1 MVMLAQIL
9 PAQPRPVAGGP
20 PPPPAPTVGQGQ
32 AGTGPRRPGG
42 AQQQAR
48 KEYQPDELCTIE
60 GQVRNAVTGEALP
73 KASVT
78 VSSSGRQQQAYATIS
93 DASGRFTLRGVEP
106 GQYRISVRR
115 NGYVATDQAGSRA
128 ISPGATLTL
137 ATSQTVKNVLAKLI
151 PHAVVTG
158 RVTDLDGEPLASAN
172 VQLMRFKYS
181 QQGQR
186 QLVPFNAAQTNDLG
200 EYRLFGVPPGKYFV
214 GVAPPGRM
222 AYWGAHDGTS
232 DQDAG
237 AEGPVGTY
245 YPGTADPTQ
254 ATGIDVRMGG
264 TLQGIDVRVLRS
276 RTFRVSGQVMGA
288 PSGGRQ
294 GMVMLEP
301 TGAGAASVSQMMRG
315 PMGAPWRQDGKFTVR
330 GVPPGSYSII
340 VESFENEARLRGTA
354 EVEVGD
360 RNVDNAQVLLQPSF
374 DVTGAVRLEGQGT
387 VEFNNTFV
395 NLQPRQRGGR
405 MSMGGASARVGPDG
419 AIPLRQV
426 FAGHFDIMVGGL
438 PENHYVKSVRAG
450 EVEALPDG
458 LRILPGMQ
466 LDVVVSPNGG
476 RIGGNVVN
484 EKGDAVTSAL
494 AILIAP
500 NAPPINRFKSSPVD
514 QQGRFNLSGIAPGDY
529 YLAALE
535 EVEAGAYWEPDFLT
549 RNESLIQKISI
560 RESATE
566 TRTLKVIAG
575 AGQ

>member
-1 MVMLAQIL
+1 ML
-9 PAQPRPVAGGP
+9 R
-20 PPPPAPTVGQGQ
+20 
-32 AGTGPRRPGG
+32 
-42 AQQQAR
+42 
-48 KEYQPDELCTIE
+48 
-60 GQVRNAVTGEALP
+60 
-73 KASVT
+73 
-78 VSSSGRQQQAYATIS
+78 ATTS

-374 DVTGAVRLEGQGT
+374 DVTGAVDAHFTASSLPVVQG
-387 VEFNNTFV
+387 
-395 NLQPRQRGGR
+395 
-405 MSMGGASARVGPDG
+405 SARV
-419 AIPLRQV
+419 RT
-426 FAGHFDIMVGGL
+426 
-438 PENHYVKSVRAG
+438 PES
-450 EVEALPDG
+450 
-458 LRILPGMQ
+458 
-466 LDVVVSPNGG
+466 
-476 RIGGNVVN
+476 
-484 EKGDAVTSAL
+484 
-494 AILIAP
+494 
-500 NAPPINRFKSSPVD
+500 
-514 QQGRFNLSGIAPGDY
+514 
-529 YLAALE
+529 
-535 EVEAGAYWEPDFLT
+535 T
-549 RNESLIQKISI
+549 RNAASTALSFMGFVAPLV
-560 RESATE
+560 RFDGCAPRATADTVRRAANVDAARRT
-566 TRTLKVIAG
+566 TRV
-575 AGQ
+575 